1 MDQLT
6 TELVVP
12 AVIRGQIITDNLVG
26 FGGRGGGPRFSTP
39 DPTALAPLL
48 PLRDP
53 SRMLELQQLPFE
65 EIVGYLD
72 ELGRALR
79 PDRNEHLRE
88 ALERS
93 AGFSDLTVP
102 LVRSSFGQLA
112 GLFAPDR
119 VREIAD
125 HTIGIRYL
133 EGWVQQRMSDGRTA
147 AVRAFGART
156 VHVIAGNSPVIA
168 ALSVIRNAVARSDA
182 VIKTP
187 SNDPLTALAIARTMV
202 EMAPDHPITRH
213 LSVAYWKGGDT
224 AFEESLYSPRNVEK
238 IIAWGGFASV
248 THVLRYVQPGLELIS
263 LDPKRSAT
271 IIGPEAFD
279 SEDGHADVAL
289 RAAIDI
295 GALNQLGCVNARVIY
310 VVSGT
315 DPSGIERANRL
326 GEAIYRELQRL
337 PEEVSTRAKRFDP
350 ELRASLAGLRANP
363 EWYRIYGGR
372 DDEGAVIVSQLD
384 EPVDFHTSLSG
395 RVANLVPI
403 DDAAQAVRAMNSYTQ
418 TVGIYPDSLR
428 HTLRDILPVHGAQR
442 LVSLG
447 YAAHPSM
454 ALPQDAIE
462 PVRRMVKWIVDEHC
476 PPSEV
481 PPLWA
486 GDRPEVAHQAPHDQV
501 KADTTGW
508 LDPQTMEHRP

>member
-1 MDQLT
+1 MDQLR
-6 TELVVP
+6 TELVTP
-12 AVIRGQIITDNLVG
+12 AVVRGALITDDLVE
-26 FGGRGGGPRFSTP
+26 FGGRGGGLSFR
-39 DPTALAPLL
+39 APAPASLLPVL

-53 SRMLELQQLPFE
+53 GRLADLQQLPFE
-65 EIVGYLD
+65 EIVAYLD

-79 PDRNEHLRE
+79 LERNEYLRE
-88 ALERS
+88 ALEQS

-102 LVRSSFGQLA
+102 LVRSSFQQLTT
-112 GLFAPDR
+112 LFTPDR

-125 HTIGIRYL
+125 HTIGIPYL
-133 EGWVQQRMSDGRTA
+133 EGWVERRMSDGRTA

-202 EMAPDHPITRH
+202 ELAPDHPITRH

-224 AFEESLYSPRNVEK
+224 AFEESLYSPRHVEK
-238 IIAWGGFASV
+238 IVAWGGFASV

-263 LDPKRSAT
+263 LDPKRSVT
-271 IIGPEAFD
+271 IIGPEAFESPD
-279 SEDGHADVAL
+279 AFDDVAL
-289 RAAIDI
+289 RAATDI

-310 VVSGT
+310 VLSGT
-315 DPSGIERANRL
+315 DPDGVARANRL
-326 GEAIYRELQRL
+326 GEAIYGQLQRL
-337 PEEVSTRAKRFDP
+337 PEHVSTKARWFDP

-363 EWYRIYGGR
+363 DWYRIYGGR

-384 EPVDFHTSLSG
+384 EAVDFHASLSG

-403 DDAAQAVRAMNSYTQ
+403 DDVSHAVRAMNSYTQ
-418 TVGIYPDSLR
+418 TVGVYPESLR
-428 HTLRDILPVHGAQR
+428 TTLRDIVPLHGAQR

-454 ALPQDAIE
+454 AVPQDAIE

-476 PPSEV
+476 EPTDV
-481 PPLWA
+481 TPLWA
-486 GDRPEVAHQAPHDQV
+486 HQARRDQAH
-501 KADTTGW
+501 ADITDDW
-508 LDPQTMEHRP
+508 LDRHAKEHRP